1 MFYTTSDGIKIPAV
15 KPSVMG
21 MIDELAITRFHMHI
35 LQMMENAGR
44 SCAEQIT
51 EMTDGKRGPVAV
63 LAGAGRNGGGG
74 LCCARHLINM
84 GYMVE
89 IILDRQSK
97 RFKGPVKN
105 QYDILA
111 ECGAKLTDTARTEN
125 ILAKADVV
133 VDALIG
139 YGLHGIPIGET
150 SELIVTCNKK
160 ARRILSL
167 DIPSGIN
174 AENGQILGPAIQPER
189 VLTWTLP
196 KTGMKQVPGDLY
208 LADIGIPKKLL
219 ESLDFRFPWPFADRF
234 AVKIH
239 PAGP

>member
-1 MFYTTSDGIKIPAV
+1 MFYTTSEGIQIPAV
-15 KPSVMG
+15 KPSVMK

-44 SCAEQIT
+44 SCAEQVID
-51 EMTDGKRGPVAV
+51 MTGGKRGLVAV
-63 LAGAGRNGGGG
+63 LIGAGKNGGTG

-84 GYMVE
+84 GYTVE

-105 QYDILA
+105 QYEILA
-111 ECGAKLTDTARTEN
+111 ESRVRFTDTARTETV
-125 ILAKADVV
+125 LEKADMVL
-133 VDALIG
+133 DALIG

-150 SELIVTCNKK
+150 SDLIVACNKK
-160 ARRILSL
+160 AKRILSL

-174 AENGQILGPAIQPER
+174 AENGEILGPAIQPER
-189 VLTWTLP
+189 VLTLTLP

-208 LADIGIPKKLL
+208 LADVGIPQKLF
-219 ESLDFRFPWPFADRF
+219 ESLDLRFPWPFANQF
-234 AVKIH
+234 TVKIH
-239 PAGP
+239 QTGP